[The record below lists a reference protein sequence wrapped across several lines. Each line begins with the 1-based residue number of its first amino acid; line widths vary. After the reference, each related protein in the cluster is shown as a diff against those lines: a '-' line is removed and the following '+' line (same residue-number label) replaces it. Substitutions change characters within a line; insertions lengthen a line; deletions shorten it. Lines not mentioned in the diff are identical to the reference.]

1 MRLPFLKEIDLF
13 VIVCV
18 QIYGGPSDLQ
28 SIVFSRKSGSP
39 FPLKMILPSVVL
51 PCFLMIAGCNIS
63 SQRKED
69 RAQSGSLQD
78 LLKVPVVPKLVR
90 EATVPQGLNFVS
102 VEGVAAVNRL
112 PGTGGDLPPSVLRDE
127 LIAEMKKHDIPD
139 PEMFLQHPGTAI
151 VRVQAIIPPGAKRGD
166 HIDLRVI
173 SPSETE
179 ASDLHGGWL
188 MDTRLR
194 QQQTI
199 AGEIRKGD
207 VQVIGTGTITTRA
220 CLESQDDETLMLQ
233 GLVLGGGRIQNDR
246 KLGLVIRPEYQHVKV
261 ASKIAEIINRRF
273 YFYEGKN
280 RGGVAL
286 AKEDDFIEISVHP
299 RYRRNVHRL
308 MAVIGMV
315 STKGED
321 DNTQTA
327 LIDLG
332 KRLLEPTAASEA
344 ALELEAIGD
353 ASIPTLLSAISSSD
367 PGVRFYAA
375 EALAYLDRNESIE
388 VLEELIS
395 AYALYRHEG
404 LLALEAMDCR
414 AALESLSRLM
424 QQPSIETRYGAFRA
438 IRRRPD
444 GGSLLQSVEISEG
457 VNFYSVASQG
467 SPFIALSLVEKQE
480 IVLFGDD
487 LPIPVS
493 GCVLGPGGILL
504 KSESGSS
511 SVVRISRFRPGMA
524 DRRAVV
530 NANISGLVAGVGK
543 IGGGYGDCISL
554 LRSTKEK
561 GFISCDLAIDP
572 LPKPP
577 NSIQG
582 SKGVESTETEKLP
595 PVNLDPRNEAP
606 SETGWWEWMKS

>member
-1 MRLPFLKEIDLF
+1 MRLPFFNKIKLFEIVF
-13 VIVCV
+13 G
-18 QIYGGPSDLQ
+18 QIYDGTSDLQ
-28 SIVFSRKSGSP
+28 SILFARKCKPS
-39 FPLKMILPSVVL
+39 FPLKVILSSVLL
-51 PCFLMIAGCNIS
+51 PCFLVIAGCNIS

-69 RAQSGSLQD
+69 RPQNGSLQD

-90 EATVPQGLNFVS
+90 EASVAQGLNFVS
-102 VEGVAAVNRL
+102 VEGVTAVNRL

-139 PEMFLQHPGTAI
+139 PEMFLQLPGTAI

-166 HIDLRVI
+166 YIDLRVI
-173 SPSETE
+173 SPPQTE

-207 VQVIGTGTITTRA
+207 VQVIGTGTITTRG

-273 YFYEGKN
+273 FFYEGKN

-286 AKEDDFIEISVHP
+286 AKEDDYIEISVHP

-315 STKGED
+315 STTGENE
-321 DNTQTA
+321 NTQAA

-344 ALELEAIGD
+344 ALQLEAIGD
-353 ASIPTLLSAISSSD
+353 ASIPTLLSAISNPD
-367 PGVRFYAA
+367 PEVRFFAA
-375 EALAYLDRNESIE
+375 EALAYLDRNESIK
-388 VLEELIS
+388 VLEDLIS
-395 AYALYRHEG
+395 EYALYRHEG
-404 LLALEAMDCR
+404 LLALEAMDCQ
-414 AALESLSRLM
+414 AALEALSRLM

-444 GGSLLQSVEISEG
+444 GGSLLRPVEISEG
-457 VNFYSVASQG
+457 VNFYSVASEG
-467 SPFIALSLVEKQE
+467 PPFIALSLVEKQE
-480 IVLFGDD
+480 IVLFGSD
-487 LPIPVS
+487 LPIPIS
-493 GCVLGPGGILL
+493 GFVRGLGGIVL
-504 KSESGSS
+504 KGESGSS
-511 SVVRISRFRPGMA
+511 SSIRISRFRPGMA
-524 DRRAVV
+524 DRRVIV
-530 NANISGLVAGVGK
+530 DANIGGLVSGVGK
-543 IGGGYGDCISL
+543 IGGDYGDCISL
-554 LRSTKEK
+554 LRSAKEK

-582 SKGVESTETEKLP
+582 NKGVGSIETERLP
-595 PVNLDPRNEAP
+595 PVNLDPKNDAPLEA
-606 SETGWWEWMKS
+606 GWWGWLKS

>member
-1 MRLPFLKEIDLF
+1 MRLPFFNKINLF
-13 VIVCV
+13 AIVGARV
-18 QIYGGPSDLQ
+18 YDGTLDLQ
-28 SIVFSRKSGSP
+28 SFLFASKCKSS
-39 FPLKMILPSVVL
+39 FPLRLILPSVLL

-90 EATVPQGLNFVS
+90 EATVAQGLNFVS

-139 PEMFLQHPGTAI
+139 PEMFLQLPGTAI

-166 HIDLRVI
+166 YIDLRVI
-173 SPSETE
+173 SPPQTE

-188 MDTRLR
+188 LDTRLR

-233 GLVLGGGRIQNDR
+233 GIVLGGGRVQNDR

-273 YFYEGKN
+273 FFYEGKN

-286 AKEDDFIEISVHP
+286 AKEDDYIEISVHP

-308 MAVIGMV
+308 IAVIGMV
-315 STKGED
+315 STKGEN
-321 DNTQTA
+321 DNTQAA

-344 ALELEAIGD
+344 ALQLEAIGD
-353 ASIPTLLSAISSSD
+353 ASIPTLLSAISNPD
-367 PGVRFYAA
+367 PEVRFYAA
-375 EALAYLDRNESIE
+375 EALSYLDRNESIE

-395 AYALYRHEG
+395 EYALYRHEG

-414 AALESLSRLM
+414 AALEALSRLM

-444 GGSLLQSVEISEG
+444 GSSLLRPVEISEG
-457 VNFYSVASQG
+457 VNFYSVASKG
-467 SPFIALSLVEKQE
+467 VPFIALSLVEKQE
-480 IVLFGDD
+480 IVLFGND
-487 LPIPVS
+487 LPIPIS
-493 GCVLGPGGILL
+493 GFVLGPGGIVL
-504 KSESGSS
+504 KGESGSS
-511 SVVRISRFRPGMA
+511 SAIRISRFRPGIA

-530 NANISGLVAGVGK
+530 DANIGGLVSGVGK
-543 IGGGYGDCISL
+543 IGGDYGDCISL
-554 LRSTKEK
+554 LRSAKEK

-582 SKGVESTETEKLP
+582 NKSVESTETERLP
-595 PVNLDPRNEAP
+595 PVNLDPKNGSP
-606 SETGWWEWMKS
+606 SETGWWEWIKS

>member
-1 MRLPFLKEIDLF
+1 MHLPLLNEINLF
-13 VIVCV
+13 
-18 QIYGGPSDLQ
+18 
-28 SIVFSRKSGSP
+28 SIVFSQSYDITSGLRSIFFARKFKSL
-39 FPLKMILPSVVL
+39 FPLKLTLISVL
-51 PCFLMIAGCNIS
+51 LIFFMTIAGCNIS
-63 SQRKED
+63 SHRMEGS
-69 RAQSGSLQD
+69 AQSESLQE
-78 LLKVPVVPKLVR
+78 LLKVPVVPTLVR
-90 EATVPQGLNFVS
+90 EATVSQGLNFVS

-112 PGTGGDLPPSVLRDE
+112 TGTGGDLPPSVLRDE
-127 LIAEMKKHDIPD
+127 LIAEMKKHDIPA
-139 PEMFLQHPGTAI
+139 PELFLQLPGTAI

-166 HIDLRVI
+166 RIDLRVI
-173 SPSETE
+173 SPPETE

-207 VQVIGTGTITTRA
+207 VEVIGTGTITTRA

-233 GLVLGGGRIQNDR
+233 GLVIGGGKIQNDR

-273 YFYEGKN
+273 FFYEGKN

-286 AKEDDFIEISVHP
+286 AKEDDYIEINVHP

-315 STKGED
+315 STKGENY
-321 DNTQTA
+321 NTQAA

-332 KRLLEPTAASEA
+332 KRLLEPTAANEA
-344 ALELEAIGD
+344 ALQLEAIGD
-353 ASIPTLLSAISSSD
+353 ASIPTLLSAISNPD
-367 PGVRFYAA
+367 PEVRFYAA

-395 AYALYRHEG
+395 QYALYRHEG
-404 LLALEAMDCR
+404 LLALEAMDCQP
-414 AALESLSRLM
+414 ALEALSRLM
-424 QQPSIETRYGAFRA
+424 QQQSIETRYGAFRA

-444 GGSLLQSVEISEG
+444 GSSLLRPVEISEG
-457 VNFYSVASQG
+457 VNFYNVASKG
-467 SPFIALSLVEKQE
+467 PPLIALSLVEKQE
-480 IVLFGDD
+480 IVLFGND
-487 LPIPVS
+487 LPVPIS
-493 GCVLGPGGILL
+493 GFVLGPGGIVL
-504 KSESGSS
+504 KGDAGGSS
-511 SVVRISRFRPGMA
+511 AIRISRFRPDMA

-530 NANISGLVAGVGK
+530 GASIGGLVSGVGK
-543 IGGGYGDCISL
+543 IGGDYSDCISL
-554 LRSTKEK
+554 LRSAKEK

-577 NSIQG
+577 NSLQG
-582 SKGVESTETEKLP
+582 SKGVESAEAERLP
-595 PVNLDPRNEAP
+595 PVNLDPKNDASP
-606 SETGWWEWMKS
+606 KVGWWEWMKS